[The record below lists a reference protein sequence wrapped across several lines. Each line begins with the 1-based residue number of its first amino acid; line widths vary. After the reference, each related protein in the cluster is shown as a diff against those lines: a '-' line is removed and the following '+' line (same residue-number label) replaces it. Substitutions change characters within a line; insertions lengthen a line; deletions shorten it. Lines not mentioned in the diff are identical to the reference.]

1 MSRTGN
7 EREKEQTNLEAWVPK
22 TRLGKMI
29 QEGKITT
36 IEDVFLS
43 GIKISESQI
52 VDSLIP
58 DLQEEVINV
67 NLVQKQTDA
76 GEKSRFKAIVA
87 VGNRDGYIGL
97 GSGKASQ
104 VRNAIEKAAANARLN
119 IIPVKRGCG
128 SWECGCGKPHS
139 VPFQV
144 EGKCGGVRVVIV
156 PGPRGLGLVSSEVAK
171 VILGLAGVKDLWM
184 RSFGST
190 RTVPSY
196 ACAIFDGLRKTYNL
210 ITHSG
215 LGEVKWRRKLK
226 NANASSSL
234 KSEEPSAHNKKH
246 RETLEFLH
254 LTHTNHAV
262 LIDSRPAYKGMLQ
275 RVNSYITYGEP
286 TKETVVMMLQK
297 RARLSRRQKTNR
309 RIHPE
314 NRLQINR

>member
-1 MSRTGN
+1 MSRMESKRRT
-7 EREKEQTNLEAWVPK
+7 TNLEEWVPK

-43 GIKISESQI
+43 GIKISEPQV

-104 VRNAIEKAAANARLN
+104 VRNAIEKAAVNARLN

-156 PGPRGLGLVSSEVAK
+156 PGPRGLGL
-171 VILGLAGVKDLWM
+171 AGVKDLWM
-184 RSFGST
+184 RSYGST

-196 ACAIFDGLRKTYNL
+196 AGAIFDGLRKTYNL
-210 ITHSG
+210 ITTVDW
-215 LGEVKWRRKLK
+215 VK
-226 NANASSSL
+226 
-234 KSEEPSAHNKKH
+234 
-246 RETLEFLH
+246 
-254 LTHTNHAV
+254 
-262 LIDSRPAYKGMLQ
+262 
-275 RVNSYITYGEP
+275 
-286 TKETVVMMLQK
+286 
-297 RARLSRRQKTNR
+297 
-309 RIHPE
+309 
-314 NRLQINR
+314 